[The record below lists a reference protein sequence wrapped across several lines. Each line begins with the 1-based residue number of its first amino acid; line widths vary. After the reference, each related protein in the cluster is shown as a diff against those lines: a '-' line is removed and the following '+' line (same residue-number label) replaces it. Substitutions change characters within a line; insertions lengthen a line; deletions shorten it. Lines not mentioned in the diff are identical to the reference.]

1 MTSRQIK
8 LNNFPS
14 GEFLDDKEIVQ
25 AKAGM
30 LGWRWGLGQQR
41 VGRLVES
48 GRGMRLAV
56 TSLAAWAMAGDW
68 LRIGARLSQ
77 ASLL

>member
-1 MTSRQIK
+1 MTSHQIK
-8 LNNFPS
+8 LNNFPP
-14 GEFLDDKEIVQ
+14 GEFLDDKEIGQ

>member
-8 LNNFPS
+8 LNYFPS
-14 GEFLDDKEIVQ
+14 GEFLDDKEIGQ